1 MIKVL
6 IFYPELKAWVSES
19 PQLFSIQALKQ
30 VVQLDENNIPSF
42 YKSKIKKSVF
52 LQKQDVENYIIPSR
66 EN

>member
-6 IFYPELKAWVSES
+6 IFNPELKAWVLES

-42 YKSKIKKSVF
+42 YKSRIKKSVF
-52 LQKQDVENYIIPSR
+52 LQKDVENYIIPSR